1 MHEEFWLKEA
11 EITPPV
17 AVLEAGGR
25 IGVGPAKQIRELS
38 ETLKDRNITDLVLD
52 MSEVTFISSSGIGA
66 LVVLT
71 GEFSIHEGSVYL
83 VGLSA
88 PVLRALKL
96 VNVDQFLKTESDAT
110 SALAR
115 LRQRSA

>member
-1 MHEEFWLKEA
+1 MHDEFWLRET
-11 EITPPV
+11 EISPPV
-17 AVLEAGGR
+17 AVYEAGGR
-25 IGVGPAKQIRELS
+25 IGVGPAKEVRDLS
-38 ETLKDRNITDLVLD
+38 ETLKERNVTDLVLD

-71 GEFSIHEGSVYL
+71 GEMSIHEGIVYL

-96 VNVDQFLKTESDAT
+96 VNVDQFLKTEKDAQ
-110 SALAR
+110 SALAK
-115 LRQRSA
+115 LRQKST

>member
-1 MHEEFWLKEA
+1 MHEEFWLKEI
-11 EITPPV
+11 EVSPPV
-17 AVLEAGGR
+17 AVLEVGGR
-25 IGVGPAKQIRELS
+25 IGVGPAKEIRDLS
-38 ETLKDRNITDLVLD
+38 EAMKQRSVTDLVLD

-71 GEFSIHEGSVYL
+71 GEFSIHSGTVYL

-96 VNVDQFLKTESDAT
+96 VNVDQFLKTDTDAK
-110 SALAR
+110 SALAK
-115 LRQRSA
+115 LRQRSV